1 MATKPIT
8 SFQDIQAEWESVLR
22 ESPED
27 TLFLTPQWQKVWWD
41 TFGNGRTMVGFSYPV
56 PDGVA
61 PDGLAPD
68 GLGLDGLAAIASLA
82 KSGDT
87 VSFVGSQDTF
97 DYNDFPIRKGYEEG
111 FYQTL
116 LEVLEDQG
124 CRMLRL
130 DSLRES
136 SPTLQR
142 LPEIARSRGYTV
154 EIEQEDVTSG
164 IALPGTWD
172 EYLGL
177 LSKKYRHELRRKLRR
192 MDDQTDWKWY
202 SLTDPAQVAERLGEF
217 ITLLRLSR
225 SDKDEF
231 MTPERERFFYNI
243 TQRMAELGQLR
254 LYFLEMNGAAVATSL
269 CFDYG
274 GSRLLYNSGYD
285 PEHSYYSVGLI
296 LIAMC
301 LKDAIEQGL
310 KYFDFLR
317 GPEPY
322 KAHLGG
328 QQRSLYQMVV
338 KKS

>member
-1 MATKPIT
+1 MATTPIT
-8 SFQDIQAEWESVLR
+8 SFQDIQTEWESVLK
-22 ESPED
+22 ESSAD

-41 TFGNGRTMVGFSYPV
+41 TFGEGRTMVGFSYPD

-61 PDGLAPD
+61 GDGVA
-68 GLGLDGLAAIASLA
+68 GIASLA

-97 DYNDFPIRKGYEEG
+97 DYNDFPIRRGYEEG
-111 FYQTL
+111 FYETL
-116 LEVLEDQG
+116 LERLDEQD

-136 SPTLQR
+136 SPTLEH
-142 LPEIARSRGYTV
+142 LPEIARRRGYTV

-164 IALPGTWD
+164 IVLPGTWD

-177 LSKKYRHELRRKLRR
+177 LNKKDRHELRRKLRR
-192 MDDQTDWKWY
+192 MDTQTDWKWY
-202 SLTDPAQVAERLGEF
+202 SISEPAQVAERLGEF
-217 ITLLRLSR
+217 ILLMRLSR

-231 MTPERERFFYNI
+231 MTPERERFFHNI
-243 TQRMAELGQLR
+243 TQHMAELGQLR
-254 LYFLEMNGAAVATSL
+254 LFFLEIDGAAVATSL

-285 PEHSYYSVGLI
+285 PDYGYFGVGLL

-301 LKDAIEQGL
+301 LKDAIDQGL
-310 KYFDFLR
+310 TYFDFLR

-328 QQRSLYQMVV
+328 QQRSLFQMVV

>member
-1 MATKPIT
+1 VATTPIT
-8 SFQDIQAEWESVLR
+8 SFQDIQTEWESVLK
-22 ESPED
+22 ESSAD

-41 TFGNGRTMVGFSYPV
+41 TFGDGRTMVGFSYPD

-61 PDGLAPD
+61 GDGVA
-68 GLGLDGLAAIASLA
+68 GIASLA

-97 DYNDFPIRKGYEEG
+97 DYNDFPIRRGYEEG
-111 FYQTL
+111 FYETL
-116 LEVLEDQG
+116 LERLDEQD

-136 SPTLQR
+136 SPTLEH
-142 LPEIARSRGYTV
+142 LPEIARRRGYTV

-164 IALPGTWD
+164 IVLPGTWD

-177 LSKKYRHELRRKLRR
+177 LNKKDRHELRRKLRR

>member
-1 MATKPIT
+1 MTTTPIT
-8 SFQDIQAEWESVLR
+8 SFQDIQTDWESVLL
-22 ESPED
+22 ESAVD

-41 TFGNGRTMVGFSYPV
+41 TFGDGRTMVGFSYPD
-56 PDGVA
+56 PNGVA
-61 PDGLAPD
+61 RNGV
-68 GLGLDGLAAIASLA
+68 AAIASLA

-97 DYNDFPIRKGYEEG
+97 DYNDFLIRPGYEQG
-111 FYQTL
+111 FYEAL
-116 LEVLEDQG
+116 LECLDEQD

-136 SPTLQR
+136 SPTLEH

-164 IALPGTWD
+164 IDLPCDWD
-172 EYLGL
+172 DYLGL
-177 LSKKYRHELRRKLRR
+177 LNKKDRHELRRKLRR
-192 MDDQTDWKWY
+192 MDTQTDWKWY
-202 SLTDPAQVAERLGEF
+202 SISEPAQVAEKLGEF
-217 ITLLRLSR
+217 ISLMRMSR

-231 MTPERERFFYNI
+231 MTPERERFFHNI
-243 TQRMAELGQLR
+243 TQRMAELDQLR
-254 LYFLEMNGAAVATSL
+254 LYFLEMGGATVATSL
-269 CFDYG
+269 CFDYR

-285 PEHSYYSVGLI
+285 PEYGYYSVGL
-296 LIAMC
+296 LLNAMC
-301 LKDAIEQGL
+301 LKDAITQGL
-310 KYFDFLR
+310 TYFDFLR

-338 KKS
+338 KKN